1 MILMVL
7 VVICYTITSLNDKY
21 AVSPLNTKHALSK
34 IAIEFSRHIVLYDIH
49 PALSGQNF

>member
-21 AVSPLNTKHALSK
+21 AVSKAEMNGSQMTFVMA
-34 IAIEFSRHIVLYDIH
+34 AIVLYDIH
-49 PALSGQNF
+49 PALSEQNF

>member
-21 AVSPLNTKHALSK
+21 AVSKAEMNGSQMTFVMAD
-34 IAIEFSRHIVLYDIH
+34 RHIVLYDIH
-49 PALSGQNF
+49 PALSEQNF

>member
-21 AVSPLNTKHALSK
+21 AVSKAEMNGSQMTFVMAGGPPLFFFIRGFRSL
-34 IAIEFSRHIVLYDIH
+34 
-49 PALSGQNF
+49 

>member
-21 AVSPLNTKHALSK
+21 AVSKAEMIILLFFLKGNP
-34 IAIEFSRHIVLYDIH
+34 I
-49 PALSGQNF
+49 

>member
-21 AVSPLNTKHALSK
+21 AVSKAEMNGSQMTFVMAEIGRAH
-34 IAIEFSRHIVLYDIH
+34 V
-49 PALSGQNF
+49 